1 MTSEAPS
8 FPYIDSKGQEKTG
21 EILPSVENIYKTW
34 HDLIAENT
42 TPEEAEVF
50 ERHIQLFKI
59 NGKKSTEYFL
69 ILTDVKPQKID
80 ELINK
85 LGAEKEPMNMDKF
98 LLKVWDAKN
107 QANLPNNFDQHL
119 SQVYRIIG

>member
-1 MTSEAPS
+1 MTSETPS
-8 FPYIDSKGQEKTG
+8 FPYIDSKGQERTG
-21 EILPSVENIYKTW
+21 EILPSVENIYKSW

-42 TPEEAEVF
+42 TPEEAEMF
-50 ERHIQLFKI
+50 ENHVQFFKL

-69 ILTDVKPQKID
+69 ILTDVKPRKID

-85 LGAEKEPMNMDKF
+85 FGAEKEPMNMDQF
-98 LLKVWDAKN
+98 LLKVWDAKT
-107 QANLPNNFDQHL
+107 QANLPDNFDQHL